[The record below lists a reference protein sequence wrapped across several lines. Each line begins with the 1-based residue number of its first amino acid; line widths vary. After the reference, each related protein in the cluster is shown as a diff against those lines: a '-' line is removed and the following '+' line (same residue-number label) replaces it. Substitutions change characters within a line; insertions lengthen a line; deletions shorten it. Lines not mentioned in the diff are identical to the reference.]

1 MSKSQHWYDRT
12 GAAVFEVPKAKGGGT
27 RPTTIAD
34 ARKLGLYPSVTT
46 VLGVLDKP
54 QLTDWKLSQVSN
66 WCHGNPP
73 QDNEGVDSYARRAT
87 EGAFAQVTEAAD
99 LGTAIHSAL
108 EAYFQGLPVPEGY
121 DAYVKPAALL
131 IAKEGIRFT
140 THELRLVNVR
150 DGYAGTTDAVY
161 ADSPE
166 TYGILDF
173 KSRKTKPGQKC
184 EPWETEPMQ
193 IAAYCVAKFG
203 MIHPKT
209 TGANVYIST
218 TEKGRVEIVKYTSA
232 QLEEAWAAFQAAL
245 HLWQYLKGYKPPS

>member
-108 EAYFQGLPVPEGY
+108 EAHFKGEQVPEGY
-121 DAYVKPAALL
+121 DAYVQPVAAL
-131 IAKEGIRFT
+131 IAREGITFLE
-140 THELRLVNVR
+140 HEVRLVNTS
-150 DGYAGTTDAVY
+150 DGYAGTTDAVFK
-161 ADSPE
+161 ASDGKL
-166 TYGILDF
+166 GILDF
-173 KSRKTKPGQKC
+173 KSRKTKAGQPC
-184 EPWETEPMQ
+184 TPWETEIIQ
-193 IAAYCVAKFG
+193 IAAYGMAKFG
-203 MIHPKT
+203 KVPE

-218 TEKGRVEIVKYTSA
+218 TEKGRVEIHQYSHEELV
-232 QLEEAWAAFQAAL
+232 EAWYAFLCATQ
-245 HLWQYLKGYKPPS
+245 LWQYLKGYRPPTA

>member
-108 EAYFQGLPVPEGY
+108 EAHFKGEQVPEGY
-121 DAYVKPAALL
+121 DAYVYPVSCL
-131 IAKEGIRFT
+131 IEREEI
-140 THELRLVNVR
+140 
-150 DGYAGTTDAVY
+150 
-161 ADSPE
+161 
-166 TYGILDF
+166 
-173 KSRKTKPGQKC
+173 
-184 EPWETEPMQ
+184 
-193 IAAYCVAKFG
+193 
-203 MIHPKT
+203 
-209 TGANVYIST
+209 
-218 TEKGRVEIVKYTSA
+218 GRAHV
-232 QLEEAWAAFQAAL
+232 
-245 HLWQYLKGYKPPS
+245 